1 MPACVFVCWPLQ
13 LGTSSDF
20 PIPILFFSSFT
31 VASLWFASISVS
43 LSLSQ
48 SNRLP
53 FFGCNYFLI
62 VPCTTTTT
70 VNRGEDLKEKEFDFA
85 STAQLTDLPF
95 GCCCWCLVVPL
106 GPSSRSSSTDQA
118 QTEKCSSSHPHS
130 QSAICSFLF
139 TFNASQVLVLYGH
152 LVVVICFLPL
162 LLLALCKLPFIPAL
176 LSFFSFLSAA
186 RICLRRRLL
195 QAFFFFRSL
204 FGLHFS
210 LSLFYDVHRRQC
222 LCLCR
227 DCAHHTRVIYP
238 VAKKWRFL

>member
-1 MPACVFVCWPLQ
+1 MELTCLPSCWPLQ
-13 LGTSSDF
+13 LGLKRFSNSHFIFFFFHSS
-20 PIPILFFSSFT
+20 LVVVCLNLGFS
-31 VASLWFASISVS
+31 LS

-162 LLLALCKLPFIPAL
+162 LLLLLALCKLPFIPAL
-176 LSFFSFLSAA
+176 LSFSLFFQQPGFACGGGCCRLSSYFGFSLVCTFLSFTTSIVA
-186 RICLRRRLL
+186 
-195 QAFFFFRSL
+195 S
-204 FGLHFS
+204 
-210 LSLFYDVHRRQC
+210 V
-222 LCLCR
+222 
-227 DCAHHTRVIYP
+227 P
-238 VAKKWRFL
+238 VS